1 MTIGKGVLALL
12 AIAGMWPAFS
22 HADLTMIGRSVAG
35 TANMPLFSQEKIWIS
50 KTTVRRDFVDRGRAY
65 THLFDLA
72 QRQATIIDHMTR
84 IAEIHDLSAVKAA
97 SEASAP
103 AGRLKMSWEK
113 TGKAR
118 PLRHWN
124 CEEHRL
130 TASMPARLGNEEAVF
145 NLKGQL
151 WVAARA
157 KELAEVK
164 ALAELARKPG
174 FFLGIPAV
182 ARVSPAQSVAV
193 SEIIRALAP
202 KGLLCA
208 GEVESSYEGNGPM
221 ANLAKRIPTR
231 LSVEFQDFSADP
243 IQPEVFL
250 IPSGYQ
256 VVRR

>member
-1 MTIGKGVLALL
+1 MTISIGMLMSLAM
-12 AIAGMWPAFS
+12 AGLWPAFS
-22 HADLTMIGRSVAG
+22 HADLTMIGRSVTG
-35 TANMPLFSQEKIWIS
+35 TANMSLSGQEKIWIR

-72 QRQATIIDHMTR
+72 QRQAAIIDHMTR
-84 IAEIHDLSAVKAA
+84 IAEVYDLSAVKAA

-103 AGRLKMSWEK
+103 AGGLKMSLEK
-113 TGKAR
+113 TGNAR

-124 CEEHRL
+124 CEEHTL

-145 NLKGQL
+145 NLKGRL
-151 WVAARA
+151 WVVAKV

-164 ALAELARKPG
+164 ALADLAKKPG

-182 ARVSPAQSVAV
+182 ARVSPAQSVAI
-193 SEIIRALAP
+193 SEIIRKLAP
-202 KGLLCA
+202 KGLLCS

-221 ANLAKRIPTR
+221 ANLARRIPTR
-231 LSVEFQDFSADP
+231 LSVEFQDFSADA
-243 IQPEVFL
+243 IQPEFFF

-256 VVRR
+256 VVRK